1 MSVCVFPNE
10 LDRGIIEFFLT
21 LEPAAVP
28 KCGVVLTVV
37 AVIVWVTDGK
47 LGLYFFRG

>member
-1 MSVCVFPNE
+1 MPVYVFPDE

-28 KCGVVLTVV
+28 TCGVVLTVV

-47 LGLYFFRG
+47 PGLNFFRG